1 MRVQEKKLE
10 AINIYPLDGVSPYTS
25 SWGRVVV
32 RCVVLLVR
40 VG

>member
-1 MRVQEKKLE
+1 MRMQDKKLE

-25 SWGRVVV
+25 SWGRATA